1 MAMISVALN
10 TKPVVKAEVGMQP
23 VSFPLAHE
31 SS

>member
-1 MAMISVALN
+1 MISVALN
-10 TKPVVKAEVGMQP
+10 AKPVVKAAVGMRA

>member
-10 TKPVVKAEVGMQP
+10 AKPVEKAEVDMRA
-23 VSFPLAHE
+23 VSFPLTHE